1 MKSGEKQL
9 RVGVVGV
16 GTMGQHH
23 VRIVSGTPGIIL
35 AGLHDPDV
43 ARAAEICARHG
54 CLAFKDLDELL
65 DGCDAVCIAAPTV
78 THLELGK
85 KCLERGLHVLMEKP
99 LAHDLPSASQLVELA
114 RKSGKV
120 LMVGHVERYNPAV
133 TKLMETLKETR
144 EEIISVD
151 CRRLAPFDGTRCIDA
166 DVLYDLMIHDVDL
179 ALEIADSPVLNVTAS
194 GRPVFSDKTDVAY
207 ARIEF
212 RNRSVAAFWTGKC
225 SPKKMRTITVTTPR
239 RFLVADTL
247 DKTLQMHT
255 AEQLPAMDD
264 GLCLMG
270 AIREETIPVP
280 DQEPLRQ
287 ELEDF
292 FRAVKE
298 EAPPI
303 VHGERALAAMETLD
317 LLARSI
323 ASGGKLLEP
332 PADGRHAHVRAN
344 R

>member
-1 MKSGEKQL
+1 MKSYKNL
-9 RVGVVGV
+9 RVGVIGV

-23 VRIVSGTPGIIL
+23 VRIVLSTPGVSL
-35 AGLHDPDV
+35 TGLYDPDIS
-43 ARAAEICARHG
+43 RAAEICSRHG
-54 CLAFKDLDELL
+54 CVSFADLDALL
-65 DGCDAVCIAAPTV
+65 DGCDAVCIAAPTI

-99 LAHDLPSASQLVELA
+99 LAHDLASAAELVDQANKAEV
-114 RKSGKV
+114 V

-133 TKLMETLKETR
+133 IKLMETLKESG

-151 CRRLAPFDGTRCIDA
+151 CRRLMPFDGSRCIDA

-194 GRPVFSDKTDVAY
+194 GRPVFSDMTDVAH

-212 RNRSVAAFWTGKC
+212 QNSAVAVFWTGKC
-225 SPKKMRTITVTTPR
+225 SPKKVRTISVATPS

-247 DKTLQMHT
+247 DKTLMMHT
-255 AEQLPAMDD
+255 AEQLPAMTD

-270 AIREETIPVP
+270 EIRAEQILIP
-280 DQEPLRQ
+280 DEEPLRR

-292 FRAVKE
+292 FRAVKDQ
-298 EAPPI
+298 AAPI
-303 VHGERALAAMETLD
+303 VHGQRALAAMETLD
-317 LLARSI
+317 LLGKSI
-323 ASGGKLLEP
+323 AAGGKILEP
-332 PADGRHAHVRAN
+332 GVN
-344 R
+344 RD